1 MLSFNDVFKDGF
13 IPTDEAKPLPEG
25 LYQAIIKKAELKD
38 NKSLT
43 GVNLVLRLSVHGRSI
58 YDYLCVEHP
67 NPRAQHYAHRKLKD
81 ICEAI
86 GLTEM
91 TDTKQLKDQTVC
103 VRLNVEID
111 VYATERGDGEKIY
124 CNRIYS
130 YHPIEVM
137 GMTAEPVGYPIS
149 KAKPKRAAKPKTR
162 KNYANEVNQLPKLI
176 GNAVKRGVDIPLDD
190 FDDSIPW

>member
-1 MLSFNDVFKDGF
+1 
-13 IPTDEAKPLPEG
+13 
-25 LYQAIIKKAELKD
+25 
-38 NKSLT
+38 
-43 GVNLVLRLSVHGRSI
+43 
-58 YDYLCVEHP
+58 
-67 NPRAQHYAHRKLKD
+67 
-81 ICEAI
+81 
-86 GLTEM
+86 M